1 MSFKQLATGTTLL
14 GLILVLIV
22 AISISPN
29 LHTHDALI
37 LVTLFGLYGFTEFFP
52 LKRDQFSISLL
63 LCVDLVIFVKF
74 GLVALVFT
82 SQVVHFFSRWY
93 RQRKFEFWK
102 TLANNGMF
110 LFVNGGSSA
119 TFYLLGGTH
128 HDKMSVNLFPLF
140 GYCAAHFLFNHLIL
154 FLYFRKLDGTT
165 TFQAH
170 LKRTKFDI
178 FSTLFAASLGFLVI
192 MLYEGD
198 GLYGL
203 IAFGMPMVLCVYV
216 FKLFNDVW
224 RSNTLFR
231 NLAALT
237 GDFSGVLEV
246 EALFARVTEELPK
259 WFDNVHCVIFLRQD
273 ENLNAISRSAGCGSQ
288 DLDAL
293 HRYLSQHEDSLRD
306 DPTLTKRLG
315 DDPQFAGTVYKNL
328 VVAPFHSSYADYGF
342 CCLLAPKSN
351 IFDATTLDAVSI
363 LANQLSISY
372 HNAMRYE
379 NVEKQS
385 LYDELT
391 QLPNHRYGEKRLTEE
406 MEMLTDGVALSLLL
420 IDLDHFKKINDTY
433 GHLAGNKVLQTIAR
447 TFEDALEGREFAARY
462 GGEEFIIVLPGSD
475 SAQALRLGEDIRST
489 VEAME
494 VPVPTLDGNIVTIKL
509 TVSIGIAAY
518 PDDAEDSLSLMR
530 FADRAMYIGAKRAGR
545 NRVAL
550 YREEK
555 ESAGSRPSTADVHEG
570 SCI

>member
-14 GLILVLIV
+14 GLALVLIV
-22 AISISPN
+22 AISIQPN
-29 LHTHDALI
+29 LHPHDAMILI
-37 LVTLFGLYGFTEFFP
+37 PLLFGLYAFTEFFP

-63 LCVDLVIFVKF
+63 LCVDLVLFVKF

-82 SQVVHFFSRWY
+82 SQIVHLFSRWY

-110 LFVNGGSSA
+110 LVVNGGSAA

-140 GYCAAHFLFNHLIL
+140 GYCAAHFLVNHFCLY
-154 FLYFRKLDGTT
+154 LYFRQLDGTYS
-165 TFQAH
+165 FQAH
-170 LKRTKFDI
+170 LNRTKFDI

-224 RSNTLFR
+224 RSNALFR

-237 GDFSGVLEV
+237 GDFSGELEV
-246 EALFARVTEELPK
+246 EALFTRVTEELPK
-259 WFDNVHCVIFLRQD
+259 WFERVHCAIFLRQGEMLVPISHSTGCD
-273 ENLNAISRSAGCGSQ
+273 AHNLH
-288 DLDAL
+288 LL
-293 HRYLSQHEDSLRD
+293 HRYLARHEESLL
-306 DPTLTKRLG
+306 TESMLTKSLG
-315 DDPQFAGTVYKNL
+315 EDPAFAGSMYNL
-328 VVAPFHSSYADYGF
+328 LAVAPFRSSRDDYGF
-342 CCLLAPKSN
+342 CCLLAQKSN
-351 IFDATTLDAVSI
+351 EFDATTLDAVSI
-363 LANQLSISY
+363 LANQLSVSY

-391 QLPNHRYGEKRLTEE
+391 QLPNHRYGEKRLSEE
-406 MEMLTDGVALSLLL
+406 IQRLDGQAPLSLLL

-433 GHLAGNKVLQTIAR
+433 GHVAGNKVLQTVSR
-447 TFEDALEGREFAARY
+447 TFEAVLGAHDFVARY
-462 GGEEFIIVLPGSD
+462 GGEEFIAVLPGSD
-475 SAQALRLGEDIRST
+475 SARALEVGEQIRAH
-489 VEAME
+489 VGALQI
-494 VPVPTLDGNIVTIKL
+494 PVPTMEGDLVTIQL
-509 TVSIGIAAY
+509 TVSIGIATC
-518 PDDAEDSLSLMR
+518 PDDAADGLQLLR
-530 FADRAMYIGAKRAGR
+530 FADRAMYVGAKRAGR

-550 YREEK
+550 YSEEK
-555 ESAGSRPSTADVHEG
+555 ESATRPREG
-570 SCI
+570 SPA

>member
-14 GLILVLIV
+14 GLILVCIV
-22 AISISPN
+22 AISAPPN

-37 LVTLFGLYGFTEFFP
+37 LLTLFGLYGFTEFFP

-82 SQVVHFFSRWY
+82 SQIVHLFSRWY

-110 LFVNGGSSA
+110 LFINGGSA
-119 TFYLLGGTH
+119 AVFYLLGGTH
-128 HDKMSVNLFPLF
+128 HDKMSINLVPLF
-140 GYCAAHFLFNHLIL
+140 GYCAAHFLFNHFIL
-154 FLYFRKLDGTT
+154 YLYFRKLDSTT
-165 TFQAH
+165 TFQGH

-237 GDFSGVLEV
+237 GDFSAELEV

-259 WFDNVHCVIFLRQD
+259 WFDHVHCVIFLRQGD
-273 ENLNAISRSAGCGSQ
+273 NLVAISRSAGFRPYE
-288 DLDAL
+288 LDAL
-293 HRYLSQHEDSLRD
+293 HRYLVQQEASLRD
-306 DPTLTKRLG
+306 EPTLTKRLAE
-315 DDPQFAGTVYKNL
+315 DPQFAGTVYRNL

-342 CCLLAPKSN
+342 CCLLAPKN
-351 IFDATTLDAVSI
+351 NDFDATTLDAVSI
-363 LANQLSISY
+363 LANQLSVSY

-379 NVEKQS
+379 SVEKQS

-391 QLPNHRYGEKRLTEE
+391 QLPNHRYGEKRLAEE
-406 MEMLTDGVALSLLL
+406 LERLQDGESLSLLL

-433 GHLAGNKVLQTIAR
+433 GHLAGNVVLR
-447 TFEDALEGREFAARY
+447 TVAQAFESALQEPEFVSRY

-475 SAQALRLGEDIRST
+475 AARALFLGEFIRET
-489 VEAME
+489 VERLC
-494 VPVPTLDGNIVTIKL
+494 VPVPTIDGQTVTIQL
-509 TVSIGIAAY
+509 TVSIGIATC
-518 PDDAEDSLSLMR
+518 PDEAEDALSLVR
-530 FADRAMYIGAKRAGR
+530 FADRAMYVGAKRAGR

-555 ESAGSRPSTADVHEG
+555 ESAIPRQTV
-570 SCI
+570 